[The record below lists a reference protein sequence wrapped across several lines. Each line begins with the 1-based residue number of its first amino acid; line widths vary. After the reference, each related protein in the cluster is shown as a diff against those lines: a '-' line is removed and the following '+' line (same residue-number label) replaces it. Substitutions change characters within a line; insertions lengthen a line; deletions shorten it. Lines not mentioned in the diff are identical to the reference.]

1 MNKKIKILFSIGV
14 VGSFRL
20 LLSLIISKFCFP
32 SARIIRYPF
41 YVRKEGKLSI
51 GKGFS
56 ANSGLILDVYGKN
69 AEVIIEENVMANY
82 RLHIGSAK
90 YIKIG
95 SNTLFGS
102 DCTVMDH
109 SHGGYKG
116 EFHSNPLEPP
126 VKRKLISLPI
136 VIGKNCWFGD
146 RVFIMPGVTIGDGV
160 VIGAG
165 SIVTSDI
172 SSNSLAVG
180 APAKVIKKFSE
191 KTQRWELEADSL
203 KNNS

>member
-1 MNKKIKILFSIGV
+1 MKKIKLLLSIGLI
-14 VGSFRL
+14 GSFRL
-20 LLSLIISKFCFP
+20 IFSLIISKLCFP
-32 SARIIRYPF
+32 NARIIRYPF
-41 YVRKEGKLSI
+41 FIRNEGKLSI

-56 ANSGLILDVYGKN
+56 TNAGLVLDVYGKN
-69 AEVIIEENVMANY
+69 AKLIIGDNVMANY

-102 DCTVMDH
+102 DCTVIDH

-126 VKRKLISLPI
+126 VTREIISLPI

-160 VIGAG
+160 VVGAG
-165 SIVTSDI
+165 SVVTKDI
-172 SSNSLAVG
+172 LPNSLAVG
-180 APAKVIKKFSE
+180 SPAKVIKKFSE
-191 KTQRWELEADSL
+191 KTQRWELEVDNL
-203 KNNS
+203 NNNAS